1 MYVSNKEKK
10 ELCKSVQDFF
20 FFLIWERFIVSCC
33 EIRDISLCLSV
44 KSSVLSGRF
53 QRDVMLFFPI
63 PVSVC
68 LTVHLFFKFRLK
80 KEEECTVGE
89 KVTAHTHKPEV
100 AHIYV

>member
-1 MYVSNKEKK
+1 MYVSNKGKK
-10 ELCKSVQDFF
+10 ELCKSEQDFF
-20 FFLIWERFIVSCC
+20 FFFIWERFIVSCY

-53 QRDVMLFFPI
+53 QTDYSPPI

-68 LTVHLFFKFRLK
+68 LIVHLFFKFRLK

-100 AHIYV
+100 SHIYV